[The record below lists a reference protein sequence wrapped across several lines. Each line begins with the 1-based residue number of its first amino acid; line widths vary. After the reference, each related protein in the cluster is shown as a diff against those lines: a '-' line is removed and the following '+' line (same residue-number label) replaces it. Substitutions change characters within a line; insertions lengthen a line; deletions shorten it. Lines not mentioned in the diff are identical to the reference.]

1 MKLTPEDAESV
12 LKRMRDCALLPLD
25 SNDMPIEVTDEQY
38 EAVKEALMPAI
49 ADVIEKHIGVGI

>member
-1 MKLTPEDAESV
+1 MKLTPEDAENL

-25 SNDMPIEVTDEQY
+25 SDDMPYDITDDHY

-49 ADVIEKHIGVGI
+49 ADVIEKHIGVGV